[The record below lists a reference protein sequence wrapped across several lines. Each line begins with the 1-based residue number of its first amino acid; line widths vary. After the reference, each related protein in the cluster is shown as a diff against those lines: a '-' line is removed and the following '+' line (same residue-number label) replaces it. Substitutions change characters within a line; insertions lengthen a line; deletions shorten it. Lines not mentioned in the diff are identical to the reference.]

1 MYFLAHIAMS
11 VLSVNSL
18 SGSSLASI
26 HQLQQTQASLSN
38 TLTQLATGSR
48 INSAK
53 DDPAGLIAQELLRAD
68 ITASNAA
75 IKSTQRANLMLNVAE
90 SGMSQISSLLLDAK
104 ALAVESA
111 NTGAMSSEQIEA
123 NQMQMNAILDS
134 IDRFSSTTNWLG
146 KNLLDGSLSSENG
159 GATIQLGT
167 KVNSANQTTVNL
179 ESTRTTD
186 VGANSGSLYDLR
198 SGGAAAL
205 ASNPALAGE
214 IIDAAISQIA
224 TQRGS
229 TGATQKYT
237 LDTNV
242 TAIQD
247 SLVELTGALSLVSDT
262 DYAVAASN
270 LARDQILMMA
280 GLSALS
286 IGNQN
291 ASNALTLLGG

>member
-1 MYFLAHIAMS
+1 MS

-26 HQLQQTQASLSN
+26 HQLQQTQASLAT

-53 DDPAGLIAQELLRAD
+53 DDPAGLIAQEILRSD

-75 IKSTQRANLMLNVAE
+75 IKNTQRANLMLNVAE

-111 NTGAMSSEQIEA
+111 NTGAMSADQIQA
-123 NQMQMNAILDS
+123 NQIQMNAILDS

-167 KVNSANQTTVNL
+167 NVNSANQTTVDI
-179 ESTRTTD
+179 ESTRTSD
-186 VGANSGSLYDLR
+186 VGTNGGSLYDLR
-198 SGGAAAL
+198 SGGSASLTTNAAL
-205 ASNPALAGE
+205 ASE

-229 TGATQKYT
+229 IGATQKYT

-286 IGNQN
+286 IGNQS
-291 ASNALTLLGG
+291 AGYALSLLSR